1 MMYVWM
7 DRWMDAKVEEVDK
20 KRKQAMKWEGKVYI
34 D

>member
-20 KRKQAMKWEGKVYI
+20 EEKETSNEVGR
-34 D
+34 